1 MWLLYQNTLILA
13 KRLATLDQL
22 SYGILLIGLGLG
34 HSKDEFQTSGVSFE
48 KRGPRTD
55 EYLDVLNK
63 IWYDE
68 IVVGCK
74 IKLQTVS
81 MLIPKMVDKSRWIH
95 LLWECSCLKT
105 PKRFNSFQHLRK
117 IPRMFRKNVELII
130 TDTELIPNWY
140 RIDKHHP
147 SNSRKV

>member
-48 KRGPRTD
+48 KRGQRTD

-68 IVVGCK
+68 IVVGLQDK
-74 IKLQTVS
+74 ITNCVYAHS
-81 MLIPKMVDKSRWIH
+81 
-95 LLWECSCLKT
+95 
-105 PKRFNSFQHLRK
+105 
-117 IPRMFRKNVELII
+117 
-130 TDTELIPNWY
+130 
-140 RIDKHHP
+140 
-147 SNSRKV
+147 